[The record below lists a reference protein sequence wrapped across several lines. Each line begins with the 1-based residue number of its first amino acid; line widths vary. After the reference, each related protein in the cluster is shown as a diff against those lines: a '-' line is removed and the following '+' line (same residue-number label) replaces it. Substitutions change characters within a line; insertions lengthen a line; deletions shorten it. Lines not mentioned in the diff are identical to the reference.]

1 MNDLL
6 YVAVIVLDI
15 LVIADVLRTFRSG
28 VARALW
34 IVFVLALPL
43 FGAGVWYYVQYVA
56 PKAKR
61 MERERRANPRN
72 SKALVG
78 LSQ

>member
-61 MERERRANPRN
+61 MERERRAKIGN
-72 SKALVG
+72 
-78 LSQ
+78 